1 MGNERSL
8 VQSMYK
14 VKTTKRTGAASFSH
28 RNAFLRESACT
39 HILFART
46 SVLRSIVR
54 VYLCVC
60 MCARGFVCFLVPSV
74 RVPLSECVFSM
85 LMSAGTRSF
94 VRASFCGS
102 HVFSLRMVS
111 HCHRS
116 FRNRPCRYVCA
127 GVKGQ
132 AEVLAF
138 HSHRQ

>member
-1 MGNERSL
+1 MDNERSL
-8 VQSMYK
+8 GQNIYK
-14 VKTTKRTGAASFSH
+14 VKTTKKTGAASFSH

-39 HILFART
+39 HIMFART
-46 SVLRSIVR
+46 SVLRSILR

-60 MCARGFVCFLVPSV
+60 MCACRFVCFLVPSV
-74 RVPLSECVFSM
+74 RVLLSECVFSM

-116 FRNRPCRYVCA
+116 FRNRHCRYVCS